1 MRRKFVL
8 ATLVTL
14 LVLFNLPACNAMQ
27 SVLSE
32 SSVNPGRQ
40 LRQLEVDLDTQIKD
54 SLNDW
59 ARKPGGEKDDD
70 RGSDKDNMPPPAP
83 RTATG
88 GIINTLMVAL
98 TFLAFFGNAAFLVHV
113 FLLKEKIDHNLAPPK
128 SILPFNNFGMGSE

>member
-1 MRRKFVL
+1 MRSQFVL

-14 LVLFNLPACNAMQ
+14 LVLFNLPTNNAAHGI
-27 SVLSE
+27 LSD
-32 SSVNPGRQ
+32 SSVNPDRQ
-40 LRQLEVDLDTQIKD
+40 HRQLEMDLDTQIKD

-59 ARKPGGEKDDD
+59 VRKAGGEKDDD
-70 RGSDKDNMPPPAP
+70 RGSDKENLPPPAP